1 MKHVAILVILFI
13 SGFVGYGFGEYPQRW
28 IVFRS
33 SIDKIIPTIP
43 GWCPID
49 KANRMMN
56 LIYETKPELCVEVG
70 VFGGSSYFPT
80 AAALQ
85 YNKKGRGY
93 AIDPWK
99 VGPCI
104 EGQTGAHLAWWSKVD
119 LNSIYKGF
127 TVLLQRHK
135 LDKITTVL
143 RMTSQEAL
151 EYFEDESIDILHI
164 DGNHAEESAL
174 YDAEHWLKK
183 VKIGGYIWFDDTN
196 WDSTQKAVSYL
207 LESCQMDEQTHLKD
221 PYMLF
226 KRMQ

>member
-1 MKHVAILVILFI
+1 MVP
-13 SGFVGYGFGEYPQRW
+13 E
-28 IVFRS
+28 
-33 SIDKIIPTIP
+33 
-43 GWCPID
+43 ID

-80 AAALQ
+80 ASALQ
-85 YNKKGRGY
+85 YNKKGRGH

-99 VGPCI
+99 KGPCI
-104 EGQTGAHLAWWSKVD
+104 VGQTGVHREWWSKVNLD
-119 LNSIYKGF
+119 SIYQGF

-135 LDKITTVL
+135 LEKITTIL

-151 EYFEDESIDILHI
+151 DSFEDESIDILHI

-174 YDAEHWLKK
+174 YDAQHWLKK
-183 VKIGGYIWFDDTN
+183 VKIGGYIWFDDTD
-196 WDSTQKAVSYL
+196 WDSTQKAVTYL
-207 LESCQMDEQTHLKD
+207 LGSCQMDGQSHLRD

-226 KRMQ
+226 KKIR